1 MATQEEI
8 ETYLKDSLCFTDDV
22 IATCQKLG
30 VTRSFLSLANLDR
43 MAKVINK
50 DETFKLLPVIDG
62 DHLLWLA
69 KYVRFEK
76 KLPPGDMDALMDLRE
91 SWESPGSTAEKNEEL
106 IEQLRKELTSDKEK
120 VAKLEEQMESAKKAA
135 MIENAVQSGQICTY
149 QERLKQTEENNAEL
163 RKILRRYSKGDKLTK
178 SPFAKLE
185 T

>member
-1 MATQEEI
+1 MTTQEEI

-43 MAKVINK
+43 MAKVISK
-50 DETFKLLPVIDG
+50 DETFKTLPVIDG

-91 SWESPGSTAEKNEEL
+91 SWESPGSAAEKNEEL
-106 IEQLRKELTSDKEK
+106 IEKLRKELTGDKDR
-120 VAKLEEQMESAKKAA
+120 VLKLEEQAESDKKAA

-149 QERLKQTEENNAEL
+149 QERLKQTEGNNAEL